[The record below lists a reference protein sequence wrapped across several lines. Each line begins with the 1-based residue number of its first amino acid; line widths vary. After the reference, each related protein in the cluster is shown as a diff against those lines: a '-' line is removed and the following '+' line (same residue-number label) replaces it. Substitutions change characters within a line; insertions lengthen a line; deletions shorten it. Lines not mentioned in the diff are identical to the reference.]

1 MSSSAPS
8 PDAQEHTAAADKARS
23 PASALPSVPT
33 PKSASAETA
42 SASPAHWPVQT
53 QSHASPLPETAAE
66 TPPAFSSSELMQ
78 GHRTIAIRHNGITY
92 RLQATRQ
99 GKLILTK

>member
-1 MSSSAPS
+1 
-8 PDAQEHTAAADKARS
+8 
-23 PASALPSVPT
+23 
-33 PKSASAETA
+33 
-42 SASPAHWPVQT
+42 
-53 QSHASPLPETAAE
+53 
-66 TPPAFSSSELMQ
+66 MQ

>member
-1 MSSSAPS
+1 MSSTAPS
-8 PDAQEHTAAADKARS
+8 PDAQEHTAAADKAMS

-42 SASPAHWPVQT
+42 SVSPAHWPVQA

-66 TPPAFSSSELMQ
+66 SPPAFSSSELMQ
-78 GHRTIAIRHNGITY
+78 GHRTIAIRHNGVTY

>member
-8 PDAQEHTAAADKARS
+8 LDAQEHTAAADKAMS
-23 PASALPSVPT
+23 PASALPSVPA

>member
-8 PDAQEHTAAADKARS
+8 LDAQEHTAAADKAMS
-23 PASALPSVPT
+23 PASALPSVPA

-42 SASPAHWPVQT
+42 SVSPAHWPAQT

>member
-8 PDAQEHTAAADKARS
+8 LDAQEHTAAADKAMS
-23 PASALPSVPT
+23 PVPASPSVPT

-42 SASPAHWPVQT
+42 SVSPAHWPVQT

>member
-8 PDAQEHTAAADKARS
+8 LDAQEHTAAADKAMS

-42 SASPAHWPVQT
+42 SASPAHWPAQT
-53 QSHASPLPETAAE
+53 QSHASPQSETAAE

>member
-1 MSSSAPS
+1 MSGTAPS
-8 PDAQEHTAAADKARS
+8 RDAWERAAAAETITPPPLAACAQG
-23 PASALPSVPT
+23 PASAKAGAPAPS
-33 PKSASAETA
+33 AA
-42 SASPAHWPVQT
+42 PAHSQALPK
-53 QSHASPLPETAAE
+53 ALPESATGV
-66 TPPAFSSSELMQ
+66 PPAFTSSELMQ